1 MAPRRTLALPGWAR
15 GLVWGPQGGLRGLVL
30 GSEVL
35 SAHLLLLLHN
45 KIEPLR
51 FPNGTGYLFV
61 LLLRWLLLFIVV
73 SCTYDLC
80 LVCVVLDLFSC
91 FVHVAFVLCAVVCS
105 ILFVLALIF
114 FVVVV
119 CVLFRWLFCV
129 LLYCVF
135 VYVFCFLF
143 FH

>member
-15 GLVWGPQGGLRGLVL
+15 GLVWGPQGDLHGLVL

-91 FVHVAFVLCAVVCS
+91 FVHVAFVLCAFVCS
-105 ILFVLALIF
+105 ILFVLALLF
-114 FVVVV
+114 SFCCCV
-119 CVLFRWLFCV
+119 CSIPLAFLCFAVLCVRLF
-129 LLYCVF
+129 
-135 VYVFCFLF
+135 FCFLF